1 MKNFTV
7 RDMVLVALFAALT
20 AVGAFI
26 KVPIGPVPFTLQ
38 FLFCAYAGVLLG
50 AKKGLY
56 SQLLYVGIGLAGIPI
71 FSKGGGVGY
80 IFQPTFG
87 FLISFIVCAFVVG
100 LLTQNKPNQNIIVK
114 YLAVLVGLAIVYG
127 LGVPYFY
134 FMWNYVNATD
144 AISWGTAVAWAFAP
158 YIIPDLI
165 LSFIIAATSIKIL
178 PRIKQY
184 VK

>member
-26 KVPIGPVPFTLQ
+26 KIPIGPVPFTLQ
-38 FLFCAYAGVLLG
+38 FLFCAYAGALLG
-50 AKKGLY
+50 ARKGLY
-56 SQLLYVGIGLAGIPI
+56 SQLLYVGIGLLGIPI
-71 FSKGGGVGY
+71 FAKGGGFGY

-87 FLISFIVCAFVVG
+87 FLMGFIICAFVVG
-100 LLTQNKPNQNIIVK
+100 LLTENKPNQTVIAK
-114 YLAVLVGLAIVYG
+114 YLSVLVGLAIVYG

-134 FMWNYVNATD
+134 FMWNYVNAVD
-144 AISWGTAVAWAFAP
+144 AISWATAVAWAFTP

-165 LSFIIAATSIKIL
+165 LSFIIASTSIKIV
-178 PRIKQY
+178 PRIKQF
-184 VK
+184 V